1 MQVETR
7 DNFTQWEEAPA
18 DHTYAS
24 TDHCLNTS
32 FAIKSISSQFLTP
45 QDILFY
51 TGVSVTVFDKLVV
64 KLREVEDKM
73 PKTLSLKNQLL
84 LTLMRLRLGL
94 LCADLARRFEIS
106 VASVSKIFSN
116 TLHHL
121 EKIMED
127 VVVWL
132 PRAAVYDSMPQSF
145 IKSGNS
151 RTTCIFDCTEVL
163 LERPRKL
170 LARAQSYSPYKGSN
184 TVKFLTVIAPN
195 GLIMFVSDV
204 YGGRASDKFIVRTSG
219 VEDYLLPGDHIMADR
234 GFKLEPH
241 LAAQGI
247 NMNTPAFT
255 RGRCF
260 SYFTTICNVFFFYLL
275 I

>member
-1 MQVETR
+1 M
-7 DNFTQWEEAPA
+7 EAK
-18 DHTYAS
+18 
-24 TDHCLNTS
+24 
-32 FAIKSISSQFLTP
+32 I
-45 QDILFY
+45 
-51 TGVSVTVFDKLVV
+51 
-64 KLREVEDKM
+64 
-73 PKTLSLKNQLL
+73 PKILSLKNQLL

-106 VASVSKIFSN
+106 VASVSKNFSN
-116 TLHHL
+116 MLHHL

-127 VVVWL
+127 VVLWL

-145 IKSGNS
+145 IKSGNG
-151 RTTCIFDCTEVL
+151 RTTCIFYCIEVL

-170 LARAQSYSPYKGSN
+170 LARAQSYSSYKGSN

-204 YGGRASDKFIVRTSG
+204 YGGRASDKFIVRTCG
-219 VEDYLLPGDHIMADR
+219 VEDYLLPGDNIMADR

-247 NMNTPAFT
+247 NMNTPPFT
-255 RGRCF
+255 KGQTQLSEEEVTRTRRIASVRNTC
-260 SYFTTICNVFFFYLL
+260 
-275 I
+275 